1 MFEHGIWMAQ
11 SAMAALMPDTREL
24 QAEYLLEKYRVS
36 ASRFINLQGQVLH
49 YTDEGSGPV
58 LLCLHGIYGAVQDF
72 AKLRETLQADYR
84 IICVDLPNFGLS
96 APCQQQW
103 QQNLLSNLLAALL
116 DALHISQCAVLGNS
130 LGGYFAYRFCA
141 DYAARVSHLILCDS
155 GGFWFT
161 PPLASLSF
169 ALGSAGIA
177 PLRSN
182 LPKSLMDHL
191 VTLSFYDKSLADED
205 LLNRFYEL
213 SLYPGHRQ
221 GMAALLPF
229 ISRHLIND
237 HACLNDI
244 YQPALIIWGAQDEW
258 IPAEHAAKFAAYLPR
273 AQVSLIEACG
283 HMPMYEKPLQC
294 AQLLRAFYPG
304 SLSA

>member
-11 SAMAALMPDTREL
+11 SAMAALLPDTREL
-24 QAEYLLEKYRVS
+24 EAEYLLAKYRAPS
-36 ASRFINLQGQVLH
+36 SRFINIQGQVLH

-58 LLCLHGIYGAVQDF
+58 LFCLHGIYGAVQDF
-72 AKLRETLQADYR
+72 SKLREALRADYR

-96 APCQQQW
+96 AACSVPW
-103 QQNLLSNLLAALL
+103 HPHLLSHLLAGLL
-116 DALHISQCAVLGNS
+116 DALQIPHCAVLGNS

-141 DYAARVSHLILCDS
+141 DYPQKVSHLILCDS

-169 ALGSAGIA
+169 AFGSAGIA

-191 VTLSFYDKSLADED
+191 VTLSFYDKTLADED

-221 GMAALLPF
+221 GMAAFLPF
-229 ISRHLIND
+229 ISRYLTND
-237 HACLNDI
+237 HDCLKNI
-244 YQPALIIWGAQDEW
+244 NQPALIIWGAEDEW
-258 IPAEHAAKFAAYLPR
+258 IPAEHAAKFAAYLPKT
-273 AQVSLIEACG
+273 QVSLIPACG
-283 HMPMYEKPLQC
+283 HMPMYEKPQVC
-294 AQLLRAFYPG
+294 AELLRDFY
-304 SLSA
+304 AVRQ